1 MDKTVVS
8 IKFRP
13 KCPSCGIVGL
23 DFITEFESNTK
34 RKSGEA
40 LYELVA
46 CIKCGRVYGVLGG
59 QWYSS
64 AAQVKEVHER
74 PKQIVAKIPYK
85 SYLI

>member
-1 MDKTVVS
+1 LDKTVVS

-59 QWYSS
+59 Q
-64 AAQVKEVHER
+64 
-74 PKQIVAKIPYK
+74 
-85 SYLI
+85 